1 MSIVSNKSIETF
13 LKDSGFTIHSKYLTN
28 TKYVKETGDFGKLY
42 VRTLDRG
49 LKEVSYEQIP
59 KNQFEV
65 SAVVILHSI
74 TSVDKLAALLA
85 VLT

>member
-28 TKYVKETGDFGKLY
+28 TKYVKEIGDFGKLY

-65 SAVVILHSI
+65 SAVVILHNV
-74 TSVDKLAALLA
+74 TSVDKLVSLLA

>member
-1 MSIVSNKSIETF
+1 MDLQFILSIS
-13 LKDSGFTIHSKYLTN
+13 LTLSMW
-28 TKYVKETGDFGKLY
+28 KKLGIFGKLY

-74 TSVDKLAALLA
+74 ISVDKLAALLA

>member
-1 MSIVSNKSIETF
+1 M
-13 LKDSGFTIHSKYLTN
+13 
-28 TKYVKETGDFGKLY
+28 KEIRDFGKLY
-42 VRTLDRG
+42 VRTLDRV

-74 TSVDKLAALLA
+74 TSVDKLAVLLA

>member
-1 MSIVSNKSIETF
+1 M
-13 LKDSGFTIHSKYLTN
+13 
-28 TKYVKETGDFGKLY
+28 KEIGDFGKLY

-65 SAVVILHSI
+65 SAVVTLHSV
-74 TSVDKLAALLA
+74 TSVDKLATLLT

>member
-13 LKDSGFTIHSKYLTN
+13 LRINGFTIHSKYLTN
-28 TKYVKETGDFGKLY
+28 TKYVKEIGDFGKLY
-42 VRTLDRG
+42 VRTLDRR

-65 SAVVILHSI
+65 SAVVILHSVI
-74 TSVDKLAALLA
+74 SVDKLATLLT
-85 VLT
+85 VLM